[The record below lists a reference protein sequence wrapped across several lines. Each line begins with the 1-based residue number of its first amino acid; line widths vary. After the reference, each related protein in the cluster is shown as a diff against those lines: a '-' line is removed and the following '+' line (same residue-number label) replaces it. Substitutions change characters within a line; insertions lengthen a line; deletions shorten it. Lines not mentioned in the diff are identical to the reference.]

1 MIGIARL
8 PPPYPAFASTTFATR
23 TRANVIKRRV
33 RRSLERL
40 NSSKS
45 TPPLIRMAMSPLN
58 MLAEAAIIDGAVR
71 AALNKGKQR
80 DSKMVAPPD
89 LVAVALSEI
98 SIDQGLP
105 G

>member
-1 MIGIARL
+1 
-8 PPPYPAFASTTFATR
+8 
-23 TRANVIKRRV
+23 
-33 RRSLERL
+33 
-40 NSSKS
+40 
-45 TPPLIRMAMSPLN
+45 MAMPPRN
-58 MLAEAAIIDGAVR
+58 MLAEAAVVDDAVR

-80 DSKMVAPPD
+80 DSKMVQPPD

>member
-1 MIGIARL
+1 
-8 PPPYPAFASTTFATR
+8 
-23 TRANVIKRRV
+23 
-33 RRSLERL
+33 
-40 NSSKS
+40 
-45 TPPLIRMAMSPLN
+45 MAMSPLN

-80 DSKMVAPPD
+80 DSKMVQPPD

-98 SIDQGLP
+98 SIDLGLP